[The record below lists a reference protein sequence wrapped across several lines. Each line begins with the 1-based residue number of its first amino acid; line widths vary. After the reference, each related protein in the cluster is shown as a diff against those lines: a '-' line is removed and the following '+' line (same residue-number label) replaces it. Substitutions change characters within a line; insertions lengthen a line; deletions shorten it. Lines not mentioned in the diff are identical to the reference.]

1 MEECPYYLY
10 RYSQL
15 NIGQKILRHNIYSIT
30 QIANNNLAKKNL
42 GGSVEAGFSGPW
54 RDSGGDT
61 DIEQVRWLKGGLQK
75 GTLQGSKGTVVKE
88 NITWFCKREY
98 VIGLK
103 KGHFQTLG

>member
-30 QIANNNLAKKNL
+30 QIAIIIWQKNL